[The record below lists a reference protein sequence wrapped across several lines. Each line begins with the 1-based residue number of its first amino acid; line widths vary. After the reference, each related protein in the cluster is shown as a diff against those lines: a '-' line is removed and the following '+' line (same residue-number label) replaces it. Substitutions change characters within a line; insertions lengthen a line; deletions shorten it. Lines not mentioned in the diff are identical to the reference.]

1 VNNSIILIDFYQ
13 TSLHEYSDR
22 IDALVETARV
32 RMRPILITT
41 LTTIVGMLPIAIGLG
56 EGSNVIKPLGIAV
69 SGGLFVS
76 SLLTLFVVP
85 AILSL
90 VRIKPSE

>member
-1 VNNSIILIDFYQ
+1 M
-13 TSLHEYSDR
+13 EAAR
-22 IDALVETARV
+22 IRL
-32 RMRPILITT
+32 RPILITT

-56 EGSNVIKPLGIAV
+56 EGANVIKPLGIAV

-85 AILSL
+85 SILSL
-90 VRIKPSE
+90 VRIRSAETETLK